1 MIDECSGVRYVM
13 ASFMVGSLFAYL
25 NYSSYKRRA
34 VFMAV
39 ALVLPV
45 VANWFRAYM
54 IVMMAHLSG
63 NKLAVGVDHILYG
76 WVFFGIIIFAMFL
89 VGSRWSQAE
98 APAAAPSRGTGAP
111 ASGHWAAALAAAV
124 VVGLPPLAVAAIE
137 RAEGAAAAPTFEL
150 PERLAGGWV
159 DDGATLPNFMPVF
172 ANPSAVAS
180 RVYSGKAGVVGVHV
194 AYVRCRRAAAARSR
208 STGGRCGCAR
218 PRSSGATAEG
228 RKGARSSSSGGCT
241 GSTGG
246 GLPAMSRP
254 DWSGDFRACE
264 GGATKGR
271 WWCFMPTRARRARPT
286 LRWRRSRKTT
296 SAQSISCW
304 SARAGSGDL
313 SRCE

>member
-1 MIDECSGVRYVM
+1 
-13 ASFMVGSLFAYL
+13 
-25 NYSSYKRRA
+25 
-34 VFMAV
+34 
-39 ALVLPV
+39 VLPV

-76 WVFFGIIIFAMFL
+76 WVFFGLIIFLMFL

-98 APAAAPSRGTGAP
+98 APAAAPSRGAGAP

-159 DDGATLPNFMPVF
+159 DDGATLPKFMPVF

-194 AYVRCRRAAAARSR
+194 AYVRGQSEQRKLATAQHLLVAMRDDQWSLPQGGSRAIDI
-208 STGGRCGCAR
+208 GGRTLQLR
-218 PRSSGATAEG
+218 TAEILG
-228 RKGARSSSSGGCT
+228 RERRGAERRPQLVVWRMYWVDGRWVT
-241 GSTGG
+241 RDVEARVVG
-246 GLPAMSRP
+246 GLSRLRGR
-254 DWSGDFRACE
+254 GDE
-264 GGATKGR
+264 GALVVLYADQGTPKASDAALAAFAKDNLGVLDR
-271 WWCFMPTRARRARPT
+271 LLEHTRGQR
-286 LRWRRSRKTT
+286 
-296 SAQSISCW
+296 
-304 SARAGSGDL
+304 
-313 SRCE
+313 